1 MRINELAEQ
10 SGVAPATIKYY
21 VREGLLPGG
30 ERAGYNQ
37 VSYDASHLHRI
48 RLLRAMI
55 GMGGLPIALV
65 KQVVAAVDDPERTV
79 HSTLGEAQ
87 RAVSAARTGARA
99 SARDGARAGTGVGA
113 GTGAG
118 AGAGTGPGAGAG
130 SAAQAAAGTG
140 TRTET
145 GAGAEAPPAAPDRAT
160 SVDEVLTAATDL
172 GHGDIADLLDAYRAS
187 AAHLAELE
195 LEWLER
201 AGDDLDALTER
212 AVIGTVLGDALL
224 TAVRR
229 EAQKQASRTH
239 FGSPDAL

>member
-10 SGVAPATIKYY
+10 AGVAPATIKYY

-55 GMGGLPIALV
+55 GLGGLPIAQV
-65 KQVVAAVDDPERTV
+65 KQVVAAVDDPERTA

-87 RAVSAARTGARA
+87 RAVSAARAR
-99 SARDGARAGTGVGA
+99 
-113 GTGAG
+113 
-118 AGAGTGPGAGAG
+118 PGR
-130 SAAQAAAGTG
+130 S
-140 TRTET
+140 
-145 GAGAEAPPAAPDRAT
+145 PAVPDRAP
-160 SVDEVLTAATDL
+160 SIDEVLTTAEDL
-172 GHGDIADLLDAYRAS
+172 GHGDIADLLDAYREA

-195 LEWLER
+195 LKWLER

-239 FGSPDAL
+239 FGSPDPL